1 MPGLEQTHVLLA
13 TLGGQPQVVTFTLDL
28 LLQRNIPISEVNI
41 VHPAAASDSRIGR
54 SVERLN
60 AEFLSDRYKVDGRI
74 IHFRRHVLRYY
85 GQPLDDIV
93 DETGAD
99 GALNTM
105 YELIRS
111 LKQRQCI
118 VHFSI
123 TGGRRLVSFLS
134 ISAAILS
141 FDHAD
146 RMWHLYTP
154 DTVQQRVRGGT
165 YMHAL
170 PEDDVRLIE
179 VPLARLSQAFL
190 PQLLDTSTI
199 SPKALIRSQTEQ
211 MEAEE
216 YARCEQVVAAA
227 TSRQKEVLQAF
238 ARGLHPQ
245 EVAALLCISSATLST
260 HTGVLLGRCRNVW
273 PSREK
278 ERRDYRFLQLK
289 FAKYF
294 HNNEESIPHKTGTE
308 IRTTSE
314 KSQR

>member
-1 MPGLEQTHVLLA
+1 MSGLDHTHVLLA

-41 VHPAAASDSRIGR
+41 VHPAAKANSSIGR
-54 SVERLN
+54 SVERLI
-60 AEFLSDRYKVDGRI
+60 AEFPGDHYKQDGRI
-74 IHFRRHVLRYY
+74 IHLRRHVLRYY
-85 GQPLDDIV
+85 EQPLDDIV

-146 RMWHLYTP
+146 RIWHIYTP
-154 DTVQQRVRGGT
+154 EAVQQRVRGGK
-165 YMHAL
+165 YMHVS
-170 PEDDVRLIE
+170 PGDGIRLIE
-179 VPLARLSQAFL
+179 VPIARLSQTL
-190 PQLLDTSTI
+190 LSQLLDTNTS
-199 SPKALIRSQTEQ
+199 ARELIHSEKELV
-211 MEAEE
+211 EAEE
-216 YARCEQVVAAA
+216 RTQCNQVVDAA
-227 TSRQKEVLQAF
+227 TPRQLEVLRAF
-238 ARGLHPQ
+238 AKGLHPQ
-245 EVAALLCISSATLST
+245 EVAQELCISNATVST
-260 HTGVLLGRCRNVW
+260 HTAVLLELCRNAW
-273 PSREK
+273 PPREK

-289 FAKYF
+289 FARHF
-294 HNNEESIPHKTGTE
+294 PDDEESIPHK
-308 IRTTSE
+308 I
-314 KSQR
+314 

>member
-41 VHPAAASDSRIGR
+41 VHPATIPDSRVGR
-54 SVERLN
+54 SVERLVD
-60 AEFLSDRYKVDGRI
+60 EFPGDRYKVDGRI
-74 IHFRRHVLRYY
+74 IHLRRHVLRYY

-123 TGGRRLVSFLS
+123 TGGRRLISFLS
-134 ISAAILS
+134 VSAAILS

-154 DTVQQRVRGGT
+154 ESMLQQVEGGE
-165 YMHAL
+165 YMHVS
-170 PEDDVRLIE
+170 PGDGIHLIE
-179 VPLARLSQAFL
+179 VPLARLSQSFL
-190 PQLLDTSTI
+190 SQLLDTNATAR
-199 SPKALIRSQTEQ
+199 ALLHSQKEQ
-211 MEAEE
+211 AEAEE
-216 YARCEQVVAAA
+216 RARCKQVEQALTKRALEILR
-227 TSRQKEVLQAF
+227 TF
-238 ARGLHPQ
+238 AQGMSPQ
-245 EVAALLCISSATLST
+245 EVAEQLGIALST
-260 HTGVLLGRCRNVW
+260 VSTYTTKILDECRIAWDMPNDH
-273 PSREK
+273 PLRYYFLREK
-278 ERRDYRFLQLK
+278 FK
-289 FAKYF
+289 KYF
-294 HNNEESIPHKTGTE
+294 GFDE
-308 IRTTSE
+308 
-314 KSQR
+314 

>member
-1 MPGLEQTHVLLA
+1 MSGLDHTHVLLA

-41 VHPAAASDSRIGR
+41 VHPAAKPDSSLGR
-54 SVERLN
+54 SVERLI
-60 AEFLSDRYKVDGRI
+60 AEFPGDRYKRDGRI
-74 IHFRRHVLRYY
+74 IHLRRHILRYY
-85 GQPLDDIV
+85 GQLLDDIV

-146 RMWHLYTP
+146 RIWHIYTP
-154 DTVQQRVRGGT
+154 AAVQQRVRGGE
-165 YMHAL
+165 YMHVS
-170 PEDDVRLIE
+170 PGDGIRLIE
-179 VPLARLSQAFL
+179 VPLARLSQTL
-190 PQLLDTSTI
+190 LSQLLDTNTS
-199 SPKALIRSQTEQ
+199 ARELIHSQKELV
-211 MEAEE
+211 EAEE
-216 YARCEQVVAAA
+216 HARCKQVVEAA
-227 TSRQKEVLQAF
+227 TPRQRAVLEAF
-238 ARGLHPQ
+238 AKGLHPQ
-245 EVAALLCISSATLST
+245 EVAQQLYISIATVSA
-260 HTGVLLGRCRNVW
+260 HTTVLLDLCRNAW

-289 FAKYF
+289 FARYF
-294 HNNEESIPHKTGTE
+294 PDNEESIPHK
-308 IRTTSE
+308 R
-314 KSQR
+314 